1 MRARRVVA
9 ALAGLLALLLAGCAP
24 IPQSADSAAAAGEPG
39 TFRYAY
45 ELSPS
50 RLDPHRASI
59 SQDGVTLFPAYD
71 RLVHLSPEGE
81 PVPGLAAAWEWED
94 ALTLRLELREG
105 VTFHDGTPFDAAAV
119 RTNIERARTVEG
131 SAVRTELDPV
141 QSVEVRDPRTVALHL
156 SYPATSLPAALSD
169 RAGAMISPAALADPA
184 VDLDQVAVG
193 AGPYRMVEHRR
204 DELTR
209 FERFPQYWD
218 PPAAAAQRL
227 EIHHIAE
234 STTRLNAVRT
244 GVVDATRV
252 PPAMLAQAEATGLR
266 TEVAG
271 SLNFSYFV
279 LNRSR
284 PIFADVRVRRA
295 INHAL
300 DREAIR
306 QGVYLGHATI
316 EAQPFVEG
324 YWAHHPGLG
333 DEAIRHDPQL
343 ARQLL
348 AEAGHPGGLAFRAVI
363 PTGPD
368 FLPLAEAMQ
377 NQLAAVGIDMEIVP
391 AEPDTMGDLMFV
403 QERYDAMIA
412 SWGPR
417 ADPSMTVA
425 TRYTADGFGNPG
437 GHSTPRLEELH
448 RQALRTLD
456 QQQRAVVLHE
466 LVAEVVDQVL
476 EIPVIFPHDVYVT
489 SPRVQG
495 LEPRLMHRPEFRGV
509 AVS

>member
-1 MRARRVVA
+1 VRGPAPR
-9 ALAGLLALLLAGCAP
+9 ALLVVVLVALSMACAP
-24 IPQSADSAAAAGEPG
+24 IRTAQPAGGGGGEPG

-71 RLVHLSPEGE
+71 RLVHQSAEGD
-81 PVPGLAAAWEWED
+81 PIPGLATAWEWED
-94 ALTLRLELREG
+94 ELTLRMDLRQG
-105 VTFHDGTPFDAAAV
+105 VTFHDDTSFDAQAV
-119 RTNIERARTVEG
+119 KTNIERAKTVEG

-141 QSVEVRDPRTVALHL
+141 RSVEVRDEHVVVLHL
-156 SYPATSLPAALSD
+156 AYPATSLPAALSD

-193 AGPYRMVEHRR
+193 AGMYRMVEHRR
-204 DELTR
+204 DEVTR
-209 FERFPQYWD
+209 FERYEGYWD
-218 PPAAAAQRL
+218 PEAAAAERL

-234 STTRLNAVRT
+234 SSTRLNAVRT
-244 GVVDATRV
+244 GAVDATRV
-252 PPAMLAQAEATGLR
+252 PPSMLAQAAATGLQI
-266 TEVAG
+266 EVAG

-284 PIFADVRVRRA
+284 PFFADLRVRRA

-300 DREAIR
+300 DREAIK
-306 QGVYLGHATI
+306 QGVFLGHATI

-324 YWAHHPGLG
+324 YWAHNPNLG
-333 DEAIRHDPQL
+333 DEAIRYDPQL
-343 ARQLL
+343 ARHLL
-348 AEAGHPGGLAFRAVI
+348 AEAGYPDGLAFQALI
-363 PTGPD
+363 PAGPD
-368 FLPLAEAMQ
+368 FLPLAEAIQ
-377 NQLAAVGIDMEIVP
+377 NQLAAVGIAMEIVP

-425 TRYTADGFGNPG
+425 TRYAADGFANPG
-437 GHSTPRLEELH
+437 GHSTPQLEELH
-448 RQALRTLD
+448 RRALR
-456 QQQRAVVLHE
+456 AVDEQERTAVMHE

-476 EIPVIFPHDVYVT
+476 EIPVIFPHDVYVFT
-489 SPRVQG
+489 PRVHG
-495 LEPRLMHRPEFRGV
+495 LQPRLMHRPEFRGV
-509 AVS
+509 AIS